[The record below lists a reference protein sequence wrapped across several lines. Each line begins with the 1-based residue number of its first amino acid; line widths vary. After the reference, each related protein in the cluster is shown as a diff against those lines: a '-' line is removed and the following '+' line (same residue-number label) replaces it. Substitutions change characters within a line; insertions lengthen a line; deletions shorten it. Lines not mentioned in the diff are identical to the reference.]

1 MNMPRWRGFDNPF
14 GDIYTILDGINIF
27 QESLGS
33 STKKVYCC
41 TENNFYSDS
50 KDDLKNYRYKGE
62 KIRKDGYIKDILFGE
77 EGDIIPI
84 NVDGTTTTYLCDY
97 AYGSANNINV
107 MMLLV
112 GGSAPDGVRAVLA
125 NFSSSVLA
133 SFPNFEGKKI
143 KFLIIIIRIFIL

>member
-1 MNMPRWRGFDNPF
+1 MDMPRWRGFDNPF

-62 KIRKDGYIKDILFGE
+62 HIRKNGYIKDISFGE

-84 NVDGTTTTYLCDY
+84 NVNGYSTAYLCDY
-97 AYGSANNINV
+97 AYGSSNNINV
-107 MMLLV
+107 MTLIV
-112 GGSAPDGVRAVLA
+112 GRNANNSGKASLA
-125 NFSSSVLA
+125 IFNSSILA
-133 SFPNFEGKKI
+133 SSPNVNCVF
-143 KFLIIIIRIFIL
+143 

>member
-1 MNMPRWRGFDNPF
+1 MPRWRGFDNPF

-62 KIRKDGYIKDILFGE
+62 QIRKNGFIKDISFGE

-84 NVDGTTTTYLCDY
+84 NVNGYSNTYLCDC

-107 MMLLV
+107 MTLIV
-112 GGSAPDGVRAVLA
+112 DGTVSASLNASLA
-125 NFSSSVLA
+125 NFNSSNLA
-133 SFPNFEGKKI
+133 SSPNFEGKKI